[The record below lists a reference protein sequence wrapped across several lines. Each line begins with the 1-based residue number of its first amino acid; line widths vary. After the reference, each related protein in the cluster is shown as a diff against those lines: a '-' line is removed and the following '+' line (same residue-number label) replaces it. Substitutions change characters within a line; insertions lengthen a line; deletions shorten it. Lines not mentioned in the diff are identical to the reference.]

1 MIAIIMANIVGT
13 NEIMWIVVSLR
24 EEPEGL
30 KYEEAHLFHM
40 ELVLSKSF
48 LLD

>member
-1 MIAIIMANIVGT
+1 MANIVGT
-13 NEIMWIVVSLR
+13 NVNLPQSTLFR

-40 ELVLSKSF
+40 ELVLSESF